1 MQMKSRGF
9 SLIEV
14 MAALIIISVG
24 LLGIAKMQALA
35 LSSTGTARLRSL
47 AAIEA
52 ASLAASMHIDR
63 TYWGSVGP
71 AKTVT
76 VTGTTIPDS
85 TLGVVQSCTGSGG
98 TRPTPCTA
106 ARMAAE
112 DLQLWAKSVQ
122 AVLPND
128 IATITC
134 NQTGGAPVTCTIKIQ
149 WAEHI
154 VNSNNQEATTAT
166 ATAVTAAST
175 TYTLSVEP

>member
-1 MQMKSRGF
+1 MKSRGF

-35 LSSTGTARLRSL
+35 LASTGTARLRSL

-52 ASLAASMHIDR
+52 ASLAASMHTDR
-63 TYWGSVGP
+63 GYWATVGT
-71 AKTVT
+71 KSVT
-76 VTGTTIPDS
+76 VTGTTISDA
-85 TLGVVQSCTGSGG
+85 TLGAVQSCTGSGG
-98 TRPTPCTA
+98 ARPTPCTA
-106 ARMAAE
+106 AQMAAE

-128 IATITC
+128 SASISC
-134 NQTGGAPVTCTIKIQ
+134 NQAGVVPVTCTIQIQ

-154 VNSNNQEATTAT
+154 VNSNNQEAITAT
-166 ATAVTAAST
+166 ATAVTSAST

>member
-1 MQMKSRGF
+1 MKSRGF

-35 LSSTGTARLRSL
+35 LASTGTARLRSL

-52 ASLAASMHIDR
+52 ASLAAAMHIDR
-63 TYWGSVGP
+63 AYWANVGT
-71 AKTVT
+71 KTVT

-85 TLGVVQSCTGSGG
+85 TLGAVQSCTGSGG

-106 ARMAAE
+106 AQMAAE
-112 DLQLWAKSVQ
+112 DLQLWAKSAQ

-128 IATITC
+128 SATITC
-134 NQTGGAPVTCTIKIQ
+134 NQTGVVPVTCTIQIQ

-154 VNSNNQEATTAT
+154 VNSNNQEATTANV
-166 ATAVTAAST
+166 TAVTSSST
-175 TYTLSVEP
+175 SYTLSVEP